1 MTNHLRH
8 DGRAAA
14 TPMDYLAGLA
24 TLLGCQ
30 LAGEILV
37 HAIHSYSPA
46 FVFPGPVAGMLL
58 LLCLL
63 LRRRAVTTGIETA
76 ASGLIG
82 ILSLLFVPSAV
93 GIVQYGDTLLTW
105 GVSLILAVVVSTL
118 ATLLVT
124 VGTFVFIAR
133 VITGRPS

>member
-8 DGRAAA
+8 DARAAG

-30 LAGEILV
+30 LAGEVLV
-37 HAIHSYSPA
+37 HAIRTYSPA

-58 LLCLL
+58 LLGLL
-63 LRRRAVTTGIETA
+63 LRRRSVTTGIETT

-105 GVSLILAVVVSTL
+105 GVPLILAVVVSTL
-118 ATLLVT
+118 ATLLIT
-124 VGTFVFIAR
+124 VGTFLLVAR
-133 VITGRPS
+133 VTMRRPS

>member
-1 MTNHLRH
+1 
-8 DGRAAA
+8 
-14 TPMDYLAGLA
+14 
-24 TLLGCQ
+24 
-30 LAGEILV
+30 
-37 HAIHSYSPA
+37 
-46 FVFPGPVAGMLL
+46 MLL

-63 LRRRAVTTGIETA
+63 LRRRAVTTSIETA